1 MYQGLTC
8 PPAHPVYVFS
18 CSYVSLANRTFLS
31 ASFLPSRQ
39 ERACTSAS
47 GAGHRLGATSAPG
60 SPAGQQHR
68 APPAPTSAGPHRSA
82 CTCTSHCHCHS
93 ATHPRHPKLRHLYAG
108 AQAPRPALVPVE
120 GASLRP
126 LCACP
131 SHHSPRPMPRCS
143 RQPLHFVFSFRLLH
157 SPLDWTGAFDEIS
170 EREPSEGFELMAFGA
185 KGARAPPAPAA
196 RGVAPTQRPR
206 HGRLQA

>member
-1 MYQGLTC
+1 MYQRLTC

-18 CSYVSLANRTFLS
+18 CSYVSL
-31 ASFLPSRQ
+31 PSRGPCPPASSRVAKSARARAVLATAW
-39 ERACTSAS
+39 ER
-47 GAGHRLGATSAPG
+47 RPRPG

-68 APPAPTSAGPHRSA
+68 APPPAPTSAGPPRSA

-93 ATHPRHPKLRHLYAG
+93 ATHPRHLKLRHLYAG
-108 AQAPRPALVPVE
+108 AQALRPALVPVE

-143 RQPLHFVFSFRLLH
+143 RQPLHFVFSLRHMQRAPTHVALCTHFLSRSPPLVLLPVY
-157 SPLDWTGAFDEIS
+157 PLPAP
-170 EREPSEGFELMAFGA
+170 PSL
-185 KGARAPPAPAA
+185 RPPAPIPISHQ
-196 RGVAPTQRPR
+196 V
-206 HGRLQA
+206 HMGRTPGACT